1 MYIRGIVAVNAT
13 RQRQGPLF
21 EIISAGILPTI
32 LFSAPEHQLD
42 ARITPGQFVV
52 AWFAPNLRLL
62 HHALVSQTGHNDAER
77 LRGDTCF
84 PCKVSSNHNELS

>member
-42 ARITPGQFVV
+42 ARITPRSICSRMVRSQLASV
-52 AWFAPNLRLL
+52 ALCLSEPDWA
-62 HHALVSQTGHNDAER
+62 QW
-77 LRGDTCF
+77 RG
-84 PCKVSSNHNELS
+84 KAQG